1 MSDGLPLLGEAFA
14 VELANSDHR
23 SGHEERDFLAA
34 PEGVAAWFAHAPAA
48 ADLVVPAPLAPE
60 VAAAVRGIRDATRLL
75 LTATAADSADSAAA
89 RADAAELL
97 HQEARRAAG
106 HLALEIGGA
115 PAWRLHHEGGV
126 DDVFRAAVACRAIL
140 FLGGDD
146 ARRVRRCARPTCP
159 MLFVAQHKARRFC
172 HDTCAHSVRQAR
184 YYRRHTAAT

>member
-1 MSDGLPLLGEAFA
+1 MGDDLPLLGEAFA

-34 PEGVAAWFAHAPAA
+34 PDGVAAWFAHAPAA

-75 LTATAADSADSAAA
+75 LTADSATA

-97 HQEARRAAG
+97 HREARRAAG
-106 HLALEIGGA
+106 HLALDLGGGA
-115 PAWRLHHEGGV
+115 PAWRLHHEGDVG
-126 DDVFRAAVACRAIL
+126 DVFSAAVACRAIL

-146 ARRVRRCARPTCP
+146 VRRVRRCARPTCP
-159 MLFVAQHKARRFC
+159 MLFVARHKARRFC

-184 YYRRHTAAT
+184 YYRRHTSAT